1 MDSKEN
7 KLGLTALIALV
18 IGSQIGGGGFNV
30 ATDMAAG
37 ANAGAIILGWIITGI
52 GILSL
57 VFSFQNLTNKRPDL
71 DGGIYSFAREG
82 FGSYFGFNSAWG
94 YWLSVWL
101 GNVAFLTLLFSSIG
115 YFLPIFNGANF
126 ASVLG
131 ASILLWLLIFF
142 ISKGIHSAAIMNIV
156 VTIAKLIP
164 IIVFILIAFTAFH
177 SNVFTKDFWG
187 GRTFDIKD
195 VMAQTKS
202 TMLVTLWVF
211 TGVEGAVVLSRR
223 AMRKRDVGK
232 ATVIGVMSTLT
243 IYILISLLSLG
254 ILTRQELA
262 GLESPSMAY
271 VLEAIV
277 GPWGAAFVN
286 LGLIVSLLGALLGWT
301 LFSAEVPFLAGKD
314 GTFPKFFTKENKHN
328 VPTHSLI
335 FTGVLIQLFLVT
347 LLVSDK
353 PYRFAFS
360 MASSTILVPYL
371 FSALY
376 QVKYSWQQKETGQ
389 MIIGIIA
396 SIYSIWILYAAGVG
410 YLLLTSIL
418 YSLGILIFL
427 YAEKDKNQKVFK
439 PFELAWACIFVLL
452 AILAIILLAMG
463 KIQI

>member
-1 MDSKEN
+1 MDNKDH
-7 KLGLTALIALV
+7 KLGIFALIALV

-52 GILSL
+52 GMLAL

-71 DGGIYSFAREG
+71 EGGIYSFAKAG

-115 YFLPIFNGANF
+115 YFMPVFNGANL
-126 ASVLG
+126 ASVIG
-131 ASILLWLLIFF
+131 ASIFLWLLIFF
-142 ISKGIHSAAIMNIV
+142 VSKGIHTAAIMNIV

-164 IIVFILIAFTAFH
+164 IILFIIIAIFAFH
-177 SNVFTKDFWG
+177 TDIFTKDFWG
-187 GRTFDIKD
+187 SKVFNFKD
-195 VMAQTKS
+195 VMTQTKS

-211 TGVEGAVVLSRR
+211 TGVEGAIVLSRR
-223 AMRKRDVGK
+223 AKNKRDVGK
-232 ATVIGVMSTLT
+232 ATVIGVISTLT
-243 IYILISLLSLG
+243 IYVLISLLSLG
-254 ILTRQELA
+254 VMTRGELA
-262 GLESPSMAY
+262 TLKSPSMAY
-271 VLEAIV
+271 VLESIV

-301 LFSAEVPFLAGKD
+301 LFSAEVPYLAGKD

-328 VPTHSLI
+328 VPINSLI
-335 FTGVLIQLFLVT
+335 FTGVLIQIFLLT

-376 QVKYSWQQKETGQ
+376 QAKYSWQKRETGQ
-389 MIIGIIA
+389 MVVGIIA
-396 SIYSIWILYAAGVG
+396 SIYGIWILYAAGVG

-427 YAEKDKNQKVFK
+427 FAAKEKGQKAFK
-439 PFELAWACIFVLL
+439 PFELVWACIFVLL
-452 AILAIILLAMG
+452 AILAIVMLAMG
-463 KIQI
+463 KIVI